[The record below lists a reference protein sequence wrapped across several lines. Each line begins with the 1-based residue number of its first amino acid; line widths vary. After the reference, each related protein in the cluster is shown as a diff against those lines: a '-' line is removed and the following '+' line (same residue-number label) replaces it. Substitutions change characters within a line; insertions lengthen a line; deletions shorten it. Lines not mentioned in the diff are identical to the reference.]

1 MRTANAVVLAAS
13 VLLASSSAAVAQSVP
28 APAADQK
35 PQAAAPPIALF
46 PAEARFAFI
55 DFQRVASTSEPGK
68 IAARILKEFSDK
80 KVAELDAQNKQLQA
94 LAAKRDTGMVSGPA
108 AAQMARDVARLQRE
122 VEFARENAQAEFQ
135 QLRNDVET
143 DLQSKVTPVVVE
155 IAREKSLHAVFTV
168 DSTLLYRLPALD
180 ISDEVVRRLDLQA
193 KKGK

>member
-1 MRTANAVVLAAS
+1 MRTATAVVLTTG
-13 VLLASSSAAVAQSVP
+13 VLLATPASLFAQAAP
-28 APAADQK
+28 APAAEQK
-35 PQAAAPPIALF
+35 APAAGPPIALF

-80 KVAELDAQNKQLQA
+80 KVAELEAQTKQLQA
-94 LAAKRDTGMVSGPA
+94 LAAKRDTGVAHGETA
-108 AAQMARDVARLQRE
+108 AKMSRDVARLQRE
-122 VEFARENAQAEFQ
+122 VDFARESAQAEFQ
-135 QLRNDVET
+135 QLRNDVEV
-143 DLQSKVTPVVVE
+143 DLQNKVVPVVAE

-180 ISDEVVRRLDLQA
+180 ISDEVVRRLDLQT